1 MGAMFITKL
10 ALPRRTFLRGVGA
23 AVALPLLESM
33 VPAATALAQ
42 TAARPQR
49 RLGFVYF
56 PNGAVMEQWIPS
68 TTEPGF
74 ALPSTLQPLEPFR
87 DRLVVLSNLARA
99 GTTIGDH
106 AVAAAGW
113 LTGVYAKKTEAEDV
127 LANTTIDQIV
137 ARGIGQETPFPSLE
151 LATEDFTGY
160 IGGCT
165 PGFSCTY
172 MNTISWASPTTPL
185 PMEID
190 PRVAFERMFGR
201 TGTAAQRLARMEE
214 DRSILDSIADDAR
227 RLRVQ
232 LGARDRVRVDQYL
245 DHVREIE
252 RRIQRTE
259 ALNGGQVTSID
270 APLGIPESFEE
281 HVSLMFDLLTVA
293 YQADLTRVFTFMMSR
308 EASQRTY
315 PQIEISEPHHT
326 LSHHGNDPEKI
337 RLNAKINVYHVA
349 QFAKFVEKLAATP
362 DGDGTLLDHSLI
374 FYGGGMGN
382 GNAHA
387 TDPLPLVALGGGAG
401 KGNRHIRP
409 APKTPAANLWISVA
423 DSFGVRLDT
432 FGNSSGRVE
441 L

>member
-1 MGAMFITKL
+1 MFITKA
-10 ALPRRTFLRGVGA
+10 ALPRRTFLRGAGVMLG
-23 AVALPLLESM
+23 LPLLEAM
-33 VPAATALAQ
+33 VPALTALAQ
-42 TAARPQR
+42 SPAAPRK

-56 PNGAVMEQWIPS
+56 PNGAVMEQWIPE
-68 TTEPGF
+68 TVGKGL
-74 ALPSTLQPLEPFR
+74 ALSPTLAPLAPFR
-87 DRLVVLSNLARA
+87 DRMVVYGNLARA

-137 ARGIGQETPFPSLE
+137 ARHIGQDTPFPSLE

-172 MNTISWASPTTPL
+172 MNTISWASPTSPL

-201 TGTAAQRLARMEE
+201 TGTAAQRAARMAD
-214 DRSILDSIADDAR
+214 DRSILDSISGEAR
-227 RLRVQ
+227 RLRTRV
-232 LGARDRVRVDQYL
+232 GARDRRRLDQYL
-245 DHVREIE
+245 DDVREIE

-259 ALNGGQVTSID
+259 TANGSRVEAID
-270 APLGIPESFEE
+270 APVGVPESFEE
-281 HVSLMFDLLTVA
+281 HVALMFDLLTVA

-315 PQIEISEPHHT
+315 PQIEIREPHHT

-337 RLNAKINVYHVA
+337 RLNAKINLYHVE
-349 QFAKFVEKLAATP
+349 QFAKFARKLQSLP
-362 DGDGTLLDHSLI
+362 DGDGTLLDHSLV
-374 FYGGGMGN
+374 FYGAGMGN

-387 TDPLPLVALGGGAG
+387 TDPLPLVALGGGLAG
-401 KGNRHIRP
+401 DRHIES
-409 APKTPAANLWISVA
+409 APKTPAANLWIGVA
-423 DSFGVRLDT
+423 DHFGVNLES
-432 FGNSSGRVE
+432 FGNSSGRIA